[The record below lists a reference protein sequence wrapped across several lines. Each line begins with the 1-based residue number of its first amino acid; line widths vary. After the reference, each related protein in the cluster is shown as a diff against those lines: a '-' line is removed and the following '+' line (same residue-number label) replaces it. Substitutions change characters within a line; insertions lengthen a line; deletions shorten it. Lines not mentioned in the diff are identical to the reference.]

1 MMISQK
7 MVDRLSEQVTHEF
20 FASYLYQSMAFALE
34 EMSFKGFA
42 NWYTAQAQ
50 EEHSHA
56 MRIAGYILDQGG
68 HVELGALE
76 KPTTKFKSVEE
87 VVSMALAHEKKVTA
101 QVAEIAA
108 LADELKDYATRK
120 FIDWKVAEQVEEVA
134 TASELLEMVKRCES
148 ESQLMMV
155 ESQLKRPS
163 AGGGEA

>member
-7 MVDRLSEQVTHEF
+7 MADRLSEQVTHEF

-34 EMSFKGFA
+34 AMSFKGFA
-42 NWYTAQAQ
+42 NWYNVQAQ
-50 EEHSHA
+50 EEHGHA
-56 MRIAGYILDQGG
+56 MRIAKYILDQGAD
-68 HVELGALE
+68 VKLGALDQ
-76 KPTTKFKSVEE
+76 PTSKFKSVEE
-87 VVSMALAHEKKVTA
+87 IVSMALAHEMKVTA

-120 FIDWKVAEQVEEVA
+120 FIDWKVEEQVEEVA

-148 ESQLMMV
+148 DSQLMLV

-163 AGGGEA
+163 EGGAEA